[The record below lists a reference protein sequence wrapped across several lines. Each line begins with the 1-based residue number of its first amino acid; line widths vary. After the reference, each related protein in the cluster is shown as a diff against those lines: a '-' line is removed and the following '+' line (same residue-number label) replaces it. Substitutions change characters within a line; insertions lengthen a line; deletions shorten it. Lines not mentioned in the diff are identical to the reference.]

1 MKRIEEELR
10 NIRQQMEEDFLL
22 HSERISAQNQSVER
36 VERAL
41 ETVGERLEQVESGL
55 AQVWEAVG
63 STRESV
69 SHLKREF
76 HDFSREM
83 YDFSHT
89 TRATNDTWNLERNRN
104 LRMLDAIQTGM
115 LTGGLETESRLD
127 NIERRLS
134 RLEEGA
140 A

>member
-1 MKRIEEELR
+1 MKRMHEELR
-10 NIRQQMEEDFLL
+10 IIRQQMEEDFLL

-41 ETVGERLEQVESGL
+41 ETVGEKLEQVESGL
-55 AQVWEAVG
+55 AKVWEAVG

-76 HDFSREM
+76 HDFS
-83 YDFSHT
+83 HT
-89 TRATNDTWNLERNRN
+89 TRSHHETWTVERQRN
-104 LRMLDAIQTGM
+104 LRMLDVIQSGM
-115 LTGGLETESRLD
+115 LTGGVETESRLD